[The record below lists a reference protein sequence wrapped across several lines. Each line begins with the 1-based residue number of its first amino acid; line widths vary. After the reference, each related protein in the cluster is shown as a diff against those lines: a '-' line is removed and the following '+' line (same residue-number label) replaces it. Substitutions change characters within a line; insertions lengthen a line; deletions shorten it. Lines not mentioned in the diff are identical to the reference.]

1 MNSIRDAALKALE
14 GADPKDARSR
24 LLARGI
30 RETAAPVGSRKP
42 LAAPAP
48 IRAPDTS
55 TEAAS

>member
-1 MNSIRDAALKALE
+1 MTSIREAARKAFE
-14 GADPKDARSR
+14 DADPQDARSR

-30 RETAAPVGSRKP
+30 RETAAPLGSRKP

-48 IRAPDTS
+48 VRASDTS